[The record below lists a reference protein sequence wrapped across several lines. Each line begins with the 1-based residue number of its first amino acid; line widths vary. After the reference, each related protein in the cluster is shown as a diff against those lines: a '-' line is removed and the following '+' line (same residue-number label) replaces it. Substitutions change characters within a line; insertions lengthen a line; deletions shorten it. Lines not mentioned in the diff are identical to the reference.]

1 MSTVRLEIRV
11 SKQSIMA
18 FNPVKCL
25 KQSSL
30 PRIGQSP
37 RKVKLDLL
45 PQLLL
50 WSHSPCWDHLGARTW
65 CFLTLTS
72 VLVLRTRLETQCAK
86 AYSLVPVCCT
96 SAATFTQEVPTRE
109 RLWYKRTWHTT
120 TQNPLLFFSSFLKF
134 SSKCL
139 NIVRLSQRVSTKQLP
154 SQIKTP

>member
-1 MSTVRLEIRV
+1 MSTIRLEIRV

-18 FNPVKCL
+18 FNPVKRL

-65 CFLTLTS
+65 CLLTLTS
-72 VLVLRTRLETQCAK
+72 VLNQD
-86 AYSLVPVCCT
+86 
-96 SAATFTQEVPTRE
+96 PTRDPMCQSSLPCASVLPPSSGSA
-109 RLWYKRTWHTT
+109 RQGDTPVQTHLPYH
-120 TQNPLLFFSSFLKF
+120 QAQSVALFPLFFEILIQVF
-134 SSKCL
+134 SYCEAESKGFH
-139 NIVRLSQRVSTKQLP
+139 
-154 SQIKTP
+154 